1 MEKLKLP
8 IMKKIFVQTAVI
20 LFSGILLLFGACQKT
35 PTPKKYGTM
44 DIMFQH
50 SVGQQPLE
58 FDTIKYVNAAGN
70 PYMVTN
76 IQYFISDICLHK
88 DNGDSILF
96 NVNDKNQNIHY
107 VDTDLPDT
115 WAWQLPDSIPEG
127 QYSSISF
134 TFGLNKKENVSLRF
148 PNPPESGM
156 FWPQYLGGGYH
167 YMKLNGKW
175 RDTSGVIHPFNFHL
189 GIGQEYDS
197 LGNPVKFIQNYF
209 KVILAKSSFSISGGQ
224 VVQLTLNMDVNEWF
238 ENPNVFDL
246 NVWGGKIMQ
255 NQTAMH
261 LACQNGH
268 NVFTLKDIQILLPE
282 K

>member
-1 MEKLKLP
+1 MNFWKKHLLKT
-8 IMKKIFVQTAVI
+8 IT
-20 LFSGILLLFGACQKT
+20 LLLLTGLLLAFASCKKT
-35 PTPKKYGTM
+35 PAPEKTGHMMVT
-44 DIMFQH
+44 FEH
-50 SVGQQPLE
+50 SVGQQLLE
-58 FDTIKYVNAAGN
+58 YDTIKYVNAAGN

-88 DNGDSILF
+88 VNGDSVLF
-96 NVNDKNQNIHY
+96 EKNDQNQNIHY

-115 WAWQLPDSIPEG
+115 WQWQLPDSIPEG

-148 PNPPESGM
+148 PNPPESAM

-197 LGNPVKFIQNYF
+197 LGKPVKFIQNYF
-209 KVILAKSSFSISGGQ
+209 KVTLPKSSFSISGGQ
-224 VVQLTLNMDVNEWF
+224 TVHLALNMDVNEWF

-268 NVFTLKDIQILLPE
+268 NVFTLKNIQVLLPE

>member
-1 MEKLKLP
+1 
-8 IMKKIFVQTAVI
+8 MKNFKSVIFLSSVFFLSTLLTFTSCKKSPAPEQDGHIVI
-20 LFSGILLLFGACQKT
+20 N
-35 PTPKKYGTM
+35 
-44 DIMFQH
+44 FQH

-58 FDTIKYVNAAGN
+58 YDTIEYINAAGN

-88 DNGDSILF
+88 ANGDSVLL
-96 NVNDKNQNIHY
+96 NKKNNNHY

-115 WAWQLPDSIPEG
+115 WVWNLQDSIPEG
-127 QYSSISF
+127 QYSAISF
-134 TFGLNKKENVSLRF
+134 TFGMNEKENISLRF
-148 PNPPESGM
+148 PNPPESDM

-175 RDTSGVIHPFNFHL
+175 RDTANVIRPFNFHL

-197 LGNPVKFIQNYF
+197 LGEPIKFIQNYF
-209 KVILAKSSFSISGGQ
+209 TVSLPKSSFSIAGGQ
-224 VVQLTLNMDVNEWF
+224 TVQLTLNMDVNEWF
-238 ENPNVFDL
+238 ENPNVYDF
-246 NVWGGKIMQ
+246 NQWGGKIMQ

-268 NVFTLKDIQILLPE
+268 NVFSVKHLGVLLPE